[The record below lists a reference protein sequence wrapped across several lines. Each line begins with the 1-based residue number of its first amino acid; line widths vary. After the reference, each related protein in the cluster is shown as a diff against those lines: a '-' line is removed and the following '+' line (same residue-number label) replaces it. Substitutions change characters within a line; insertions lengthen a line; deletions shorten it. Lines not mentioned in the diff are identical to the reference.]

1 MPTNGV
7 KPVTWD
13 S

>member
-1 MPTNGV
+1 MPTTGV
-7 KPVTWD
+7 KPVTWG